1 MRWPLPLRPFAA
13 PPPMSKLGVAWR
25 QDATSN
31 TVRWFLE
38 ILEELAA
45 ANGNG
50 HPGPTRVT
58 ARVTARAPAL
68 AVGPG
73 RSPGISWPD
82 GDPG

>member
-1 MRWPLPLRPFAA
+1 
-13 PPPMSKLGVAWR
+13 MSKLGVAWR

-45 ANGNG
+45 GGRNGNG
-50 HPGPTRVT
+50 HRTP
-58 ARVTARAPAL
+58 ARAPAL

-73 RSPGISWPD
+73 GSPGLSWPD
-82 GDPG
+82 GNAG